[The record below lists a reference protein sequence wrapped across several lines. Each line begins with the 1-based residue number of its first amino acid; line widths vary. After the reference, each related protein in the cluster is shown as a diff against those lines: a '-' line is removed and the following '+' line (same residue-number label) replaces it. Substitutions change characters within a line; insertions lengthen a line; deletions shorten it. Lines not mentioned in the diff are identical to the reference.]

1 MPCQKVGAWERDD
14 LFDFLGLSCP
24 RSSLL
29 SWLARGRCAPNKQNF
44 QSWPLLYVWGPCWWT
59 YMQSKMLQSAP
70 SVTLQFRSQVEY
82 FLSGCSTHDASFEC
96 PSSLWTRKRW
106 NCCLWAIQTINHTLI
121 HIHTYISIYIY
132 ICMHAVKLLSGPSL
146 AILSVI
152 IWAKWVL
159 LPGPGWCLAFFK
171 SGLKRFVAIG
181 QFSQKFVLEN
191 CAQELFLF
199 FSNLF

>member
-1 MPCQKVGAWERDD
+1 MSKGGSLEKRW

-44 QSWPLLYVWGPCWWT
+44 LSWPLLYVWGPCWWT
-59 YMQSKMLQSAP
+59 HMQSKMLQSAP

-106 NCCLWAIQTINHTLI
+106 NCCLWATQTINHTHI
-121 HIHTYISIYIY
+121 HIHTYIYMCVYICVYIY
-132 ICMHAVKLLSGPSL
+132 ICMYVCACCEVIVWGQVWPFWVLSSGPSECYYL
-146 AILSVI
+146 GQIDV
-152 IWAKWVL
+152 WAY
-159 LPGPGWCLAFFK
+159 F
-171 SGLKRFVAIG
+171 
-181 QFSQKFVLEN
+181 
-191 CAQELFLF
+191 
-199 FSNLF
+199 